1 MRKTLFPV
9 TTLILLACLAHP
21 AVWAGKI
28 VKWVDDQGVTHYG
41 TTIPPEYAQKG
52 HEELNERG
60 IKIKHVDRAP
70 TPEEIARKQELE
82 ALRREQERIVAE
94 QRARDQVLLNMFRN
108 EDDLIMVRDGKLAQI
123 DGQVRIKKARVEQ
136 LKQRLSKWQA
146 AAAARERR
154 GKKPTPKQLENLANI
169 QSQLENTYAGI
180 VEKKAD
186 KKRIAAKY
194 AYELER
200 FRQLKR
206 GFRASSTEDISEAP
220 KQQKVIEVD
229 GAFICREG
237 AECDRLWPLAKEW
250 AKNHATTPVEVIGE
264 RILVTKPA
272 KKPQDISLT
281 VSRLAKDGVERL
293 FLDISC
299 QPSVTGRDFC
309 NTEPVVALRRQFVEA
324 MRSQAARSIGKQGP
338 TQGTPV
344 AVPAAQNGA
353 GES

>member
-1 MRKTLFPV
+1 MRKTLFPL
-9 TTLILLACLAHP
+9 TTLTLLACLACP
-21 AVWAGKI
+21 SVWAGKI

-123 DGQVRIKKARVEQ
+123 DGQIRIKKARVEQ

-146 AAAARERR
+146 AAAARERK
-154 GKKPTPKQLENLANI
+154 GQKPTPKQLENLANI

-186 KKRIAAKY
+186 KKRITAKY
-194 AYELER
+194 AYELQR

-206 GFRASSTEDISEAP
+206 GFRASTAADISEAP
-220 KQQKVIEVD
+220 KQSKIIEVE
-229 GAFICREG
+229 GAFICRDG
-237 AECDRLWPLAKEW
+237 DECNRLWPLAKDW
-250 AKNHATTPVEVIGE
+250 TRQHATTPVEVIGE

-309 NTEPVVALRRQFVEA
+309 NTEPVQALRRQFVEA
-324 MRSQAARSIGKQGP
+324 MRRQSGGAVGEQRPAQGA
-338 TQGTPV
+338 PV
-344 AVPAAQNGA
+344 AVPAGQDGA